1 MTKTSTVLALALAL
15 VMAGCGGSGG
25 GGSQVGQVVTVVRTD
40 ALTAP
45 DQVTAVRVFASPANV
60 TQDLAHQPDGTFGG
74 VLTLPVGVQTITVS
88 VYAGQSVVGTG
99 AATVAIQANAAS
111 QVTLRI
117 VDSTGP
123 GPTPGQGPI
132 IVALSASKMTPLVGE
147 SIALSARVVAPA
159 GAGVTYAWSQ
169 DCASGT
175 FTTPAAE
182 STSWSSSAAGACAL
196 TLTATANGLADASAV
211 AIQVLAPGSATGSV
225 SIVGTFVPRTTIGAI
240 SAYPSPTATV
250 AGCTV
255 SRTGADGTCRMAV
268 HSGQTIGIT
277 LDPGAAAGAATY
289 ALRDGCGGA
298 VAPGTTGSSFQWT
311 APSAG
316 GFCVLTATKVE
327 DGVADA
333 FAFGLYADPVLAP
346 SPRQAFDWTPHAV
359 GTTPPPHAF
368 VEQPTTAAHVVWSG
382 TTFADTHGRITFVP
396 QGALPSTTAVGLW
409 SPAETL
415 VGPWATGATRFV
427 ADAAH
432 GARAVDTS
440 GDFTVCVK
448 FKPGLHPG
456 MTAPNKTLVARGQA
470 EFPTAAWPEGW
481 ALMQMHEA
489 YCFHYLTATA
499 GGAIMSPDT
508 SVTPEAVET
517 YAFDYVCGGRAGGQI
532 LAGAHGQTGALST
545 AVATAFS
552 DESVLPLSI
561 GSYPAGDDPT
571 LDASVYEVIF
581 DTRPAT
587 VDTFRDIV
595 GAAEGTRLANG
606 AVWVP
611 RRVTGETATGADGQ
625 GYLLPPYANP
635 GRWPVPVV
643 DGTVAG
649 NAQLAYRRPLAERT
663 STTGYCLGAE
673 LVADGAWADVGG
685 IVLTFIDDAATQ
697 STRLYLD
704 PRVCFAT
711 EAPGQAATS
720 ACSASTLPYDSWPPG
735 SLHRFTACADA
746 TTGALTAYVDGAA
759 TSVLP
764 AGATG
769 GVPDLSSGVLTIGAS
784 LGGASISRVFACPFA
799 DAARCQ

>member
-1 MTKTSTVLALALAL
+1 MTKTSAVLALALAI
-15 VMAGCGGSGG
+15 AGCGGGG
-25 GGSQVGQVVTVVRTD
+25 DSAARVGQVITVVRTD

-45 DQVTAVRVFASPANV
+45 DQVTAVKVFASPANV

-88 VYAGQSVVGTG
+88 VYAGQTVVGTG
-99 AATVAIQANAAS
+99 AATVSIQANATS

-123 GPTPGQGPI
+123 GPTPGQGPV
-132 IVALSASKMTPLVGE
+132 IVALSASKTTPVVGE

-159 GAGVTYAWSQ
+159 GATVTYAWTQ

-175 FTTPAAE
+175 FTAPAAE

-196 TLTATANGLADASAV
+196 TLTATANGLADASAI
-211 AIQVLAPGSATGSV
+211 AIQVLVPGAGTGSV
-225 SIVGTFVPRTTIGAI
+225 SIVGTFVPRTTISAI
-240 SAYPSPTATV
+240 AAYPSPTATV

-255 SRTGADGTCRMAV
+255 SRTGTDATCRMPV
-268 HSGQTIGIT
+268 HSGQAIGIT

-298 VAPGTTGSSFQWT
+298 TAPGASASSFQWT
-311 APSAG
+311 APPAG

-359 GTTPPPHAF
+359 GAATPPHAF
-368 VEQPTTAAHVVWSG
+368 VEQATTAAHVVWNGS
-382 TTFADTHGRITFVP
+382 TFADTLGRITFVP

-432 GARAVDTS
+432 GATAVDTS

-470 EFPTAAWPEGW
+470 EFPTAEWPEGW

-489 YCFHYLTATA
+489 YCFHYLTATG

-508 SVTPEAVET
+508 SVTPEAVAT
-517 YAFDYVCGGRAGGQI
+517 YAFDYMCGGRAGAQI
-532 LAGAHGQTGALST
+532 LAGAHGQSGALPT
-545 AVATAFS
+545 AVATTFTA
-552 DESVLPLSI
+552 EQLLPLSI
-561 GSYPAGDDPT
+561 GAYPTGDDPT

-606 AVWVP
+606 AVWIPP
-611 RRVTGETATGADGQ
+611 RVAGESATGADGLS
-625 GYLLPPYANP
+625 YSLPPYANP

-643 DGTVAG
+643 DGTVPG

-663 STTGYCLGAE
+663 STTGYCVGAE
-673 LVADGAWADVGG
+673 LVADGAWTDVGG
-685 IVLTFIDDAATQ
+685 VVLAFIDDAATQ

-711 EAPGQAATS
+711 QASGQAATS
-720 ACSASTLPYDSWPPG
+720 ACSASAPLYATWAPG

-746 TTGALTAYVDGAA
+746 ATGALTAYVDGAA
-759 TSVLP
+759 ASVLP
-764 AGATG
+764 AGTTG
-769 GVPDLSSGVLTIGAS
+769 GVPDLSTGVLTIGSS

-799 DAARCQ
+799 DPVRCH